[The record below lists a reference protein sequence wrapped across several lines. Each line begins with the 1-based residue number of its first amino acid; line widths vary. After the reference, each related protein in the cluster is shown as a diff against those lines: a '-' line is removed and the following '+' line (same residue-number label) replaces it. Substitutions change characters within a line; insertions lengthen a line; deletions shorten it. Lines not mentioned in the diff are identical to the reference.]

1 MTDPIADMINRIKN
15 AQAVSKE
22 TVKIPYSS
30 YKYEIA
36 KILKKENWITE
47 VEKKG
52 KLPKKILEIQLKYN
66 DKKPAVSNVKRV
78 SSPGQRIY
86 TSYLDIKR
94 VKSGIGMAIVSTPQ
108 GLMTDQ
114 EARRKKQG
122 GEILFQIW

>member
-86 TSYLDIKR
+86 TSYLDIKK
-94 VKSGIGMAIVSTPQ
+94 VKSGIGMAIISTPQ